1 MIEVPPLAQ
10 VVIHHRSENNLP
22 CQAAQPSKL
31 FCPDWA
37 LHNLDRYG
45 TPALQH
51 LVLVGAS
58 VTLGFAL
65 AFALAVLSHR
75 RRWLQEPLIGVT
87 GVLYTVPSLA
97 FFFLLLPVTGFGK
110 DTAII
115 ALSAYN
121 VQIIYRNILA
131 GLANVPHSVKDA
143 ARGMGINENQ
153 LLWRIELPLALPE
166 IVAGLRIATV
176 STVAIASL
184 AFFAGGG
191 GLGAPLYQDISFLTN
206 IILAG
211 GLMIL
216 MALTLDTGLLA
227 FQRFATPWRRVQ

>member
-45 TPALQH
+45 SPALQH

-58 VTLGFAL
+58 VSLGFAL
-65 AFALAVLSHR
+65 AFALALLSHR

-131 GLANVPHSVKDA
+131 GLANVPPSVKDA

-216 MALTLDTGLLA
+216 MAMTLDSVLLA

>member
-1 MIEVPPLAQ
+1 MIELTPLAQ

-37 LHNLDRYG
+37 AHNLDRYG

-58 VTLGFAL
+58 VALGFAL

-153 LLWRIELPLALPE
+153 LLWRVELPLALPE

-211 GLMIL
+211 GIMIL
-216 MALTLDTGLLA
+216 MAMTLDASLLA